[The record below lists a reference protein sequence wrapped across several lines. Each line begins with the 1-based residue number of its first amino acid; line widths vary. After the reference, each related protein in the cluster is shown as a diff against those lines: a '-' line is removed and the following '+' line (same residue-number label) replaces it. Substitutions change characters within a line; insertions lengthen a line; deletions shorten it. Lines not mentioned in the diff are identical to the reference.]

1 MNDKAVELVSVR
13 YYLMI
18 RGWMTASDI
27 AEFIPCSR
35 DKSYKVFNEIREKN
49 KLEGIENLHKV
60 VLTKRVMDYLKI
72 TEDQIK
78 KEMKEIAENE
88 GRRRGNS

>member
-27 AEFIPCSR
+27 AEFVPCSR
-35 DKSYKVFNEIREKN
+35 NTSYKIFKAIRAQN

-60 VLTKRVMDYLKI
+60 VLTKRVMEYVGI
-72 TEDQIK
+72 TESSIR
-78 KEMKEIAENE
+78 KEYESWKE
-88 GRRRGNS
+88 

>member
-27 AEFIPCSR
+27 AEFVPCSR
-35 DKSYKVFNEIREKN
+35 NTSYKIFKAIRAQN
-49 KLEGIENLHKV
+49 KLEGIENLHSV
-60 VLTKRVMDYLKI
+60 VLTKKVMEYVGI
-72 TEDQIK
+72 TESSIR
-78 KEMKEIAENE
+78 KEYESWKE
-88 GRRRGNS
+88 

>member
-49 KLEGIENLHKV
+49 KHEGIENLHKV
-60 VLTKRVMDYLKI
+60 VLTQRVMDYLKI

-78 KEMKEIAENE
+78 KEMKEIETDE
-88 GRRRGNS
+88 KRRCGNS